1 MSSKGAGTANASAA
15 PSRARQFYGGI
26 TFTPDAS
33 QTKRGVDF
41 LIVHQYNKDAKRSV
55 GKERRQSKFSR
66 ERRAIKHKDFSCF
79 ENVVESLETVKGVW
93 RCVYCH
99 LDVEIDNKT
108 NQVRCPQC
116 QAKHLEAPRRPTQ
129 GLLPAR

>member
-1 MSSKGAGTANASAA
+1 MSSKATRTANVSAA
-15 PSRARQFYGGI
+15 PSRAHQFYGGL
-26 TFTPDAS
+26 TFKTDAS
-33 QTKRGVDF
+33 QTKRGF
-41 LIVHQYNKDAKRSV
+41 FIAHQPDKDTRRSV
-55 GKERRQSKFSR
+55 DKERRSKFSR

-99 LDVEIDNKT
+99 LDVEIDNRT
-108 NQVRCPQC
+108 NQVQCPQC